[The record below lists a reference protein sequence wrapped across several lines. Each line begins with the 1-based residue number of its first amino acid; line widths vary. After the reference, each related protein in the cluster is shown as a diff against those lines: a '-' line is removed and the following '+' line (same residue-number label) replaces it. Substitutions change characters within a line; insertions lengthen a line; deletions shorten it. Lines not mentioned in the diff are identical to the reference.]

1 MRYSNV
7 PVILQSTQM
16 SCWHASARM
25 LWGFKF
31 KSSINFMSTTYRANN
46 GILPRQFATLA
57 ARLGLESTQRIT
69 TSYSWRA
76 LADLLRDHGPLWAAG
91 QWYGPNHI
99 IVITGVEPDGTV
111 YVNDPGVGARV
122 HDMSFFNAKIDKNVS
137 SPLMYLPNS
146 RANLGGYQSYF
157 GG

>member
-1 MRYSNV
+1 MRYANV
-7 PVILQSTQM
+7 PVILQKTQM

-25 LWGFKF
+25 LWAFKYR
-31 KSSINFMSTTYRANN
+31 SSINFMGATYTANR
-46 GILPRQFATLA
+46 GILPRQFVTLA
-57 ARLGLESTQRIT
+57 RTLGLESTQRIR

-99 IVITGVEPDGTV
+99 IVITGVEPDGTL
-111 YVNDPGVGARV
+111 YVNDPGNGARV
-122 HDMSFFNAKIDKNVS
+122 HNMAFFNDKIDKNVS

-146 RANLGGYQSYF
+146 RANSGGYQSYI
-157 GG
+157 GR